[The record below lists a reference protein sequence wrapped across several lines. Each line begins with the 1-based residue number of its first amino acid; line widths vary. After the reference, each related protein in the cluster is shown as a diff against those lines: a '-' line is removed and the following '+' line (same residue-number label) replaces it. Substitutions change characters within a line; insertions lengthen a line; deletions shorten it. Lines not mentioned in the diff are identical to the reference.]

1 MITRFRKLQSTYTF
15 GHDGEPAKHTLR
27 VIMVNTQDFE
37 VRHEV
42 ELRDVSQEAVAEALA
57 ALANAV
63 LGKEQQL
70 ELFDGEA

>member
-1 MITRFRKLQSTYTF
+1 
-15 GHDGEPAKHTLR
+15 
-27 VIMVNTQDFE
+27 MVNTQDFE